1 MTDRYAVI
9 GNPIAH
15 SLSPRIHA
23 AFARAAGED
32 VSYGTIEAP
41 VDGFADAAAGF
52 FACGH
57 GLASGLGLNVTL
69 PFKVDA
75 WRWVDSHDAA
85 ATAAGAVNTIVRRQG
100 SMHGCNTDGIG
111 LVTDLTGRLDW
122 PIDGARTLI
131 LGAGGAAQGIV
142 APLKDAGAVALTVAN
157 RTVAKA
163 RSLARRFDIRACAL
177 DDVGGG
183 WDLVINGTSAGLAGT
198 SAGLAGTGDLVAPA
212 TVVGSRCYDLF
223 YARDG
228 ATPFC
233 AWAARHDA
241 RAVAD
246 GLGMLVEQAAQAFYL
261 WRGVRPE
268 TAPVLALL
276 RGGAAS

>member
-9 GNPIAH
+9 GNPIGH

-23 AFARAAGED
+23 AFARATGED
-32 VSYGTIEAP
+32 VSYGTVEAP
-41 VDGFADAAAGF
+41 VDGFAAAAAAF
-52 FACGH
+52 FASGQ
-57 GLASGLGLNVTL
+57 GLAPGQGLNVTL

-100 SMHGCNTDGIG
+100 TKHGCNTDGIG
-111 LVTDLTGRLDW
+111 LVNDLTRRLDW
-122 PIDGARTLI
+122 HIDGARTLI
-131 LGAGGAAQGIV
+131 LGAGGAVQGIV
-142 APLKDAGAVALTVAN
+142 APLMDAGAAALTVAN

-163 RSLARRFDIRACAL
+163 RSLARRFGIRACAL
-177 DDVGGG
+177 DEVGGG

-198 SAGLAGTGDLVAPA
+198 GDLVVPA
-212 TVVGSRCYDLF
+212 AVVGSRCYDLL

-233 AWAARHDA
+233 AWARRHDA

-276 RGGAAS
+276 RDGGAAS